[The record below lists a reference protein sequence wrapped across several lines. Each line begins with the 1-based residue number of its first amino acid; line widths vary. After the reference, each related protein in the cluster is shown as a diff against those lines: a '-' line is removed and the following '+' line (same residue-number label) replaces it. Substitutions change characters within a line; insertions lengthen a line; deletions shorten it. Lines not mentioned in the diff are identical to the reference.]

1 MDSGGLIFCETR
13 RVSDIAPMLR
23 FCLSLAAGLLL
34 MTAHV
39 SAQDRSIVFLGDS
52 LSAGYGLDNAA
63 TSSFPALIEAKIKEA
78 GLRYTVINAG
88 VSGDTSAGGLRRVD
102 WLLRRPIAVLVLE
115 LGGNDGLRG
124 IAPSETQRNL
134 QAIIEKVK
142 AKNPEVKVLVAGMKM
157 PPNLG
162 AEYVASFAAIFPAVA
177 EANKAA
183 LMPYLLEGV
192 GGSETLNQR
201 DRIHPTAAGHKV
213 IAEALWPALKPLL

>member
-1 MDSGGLIFCETR
+1 
-13 RVSDIAPMLR
+13 MLR
-23 FCLSLAAGLLL
+23 FCLALAAGLLL
-34 MTAHV
+34 MTDPAL
-39 SAQDRSIVFLGDS
+39 AQEKAIVFLGDS

-63 TSSFPALIEAKIKEA
+63 TSSFPALIQARIKEA
-78 GLRYTVINAG
+78 GLPYTVVNAG
-88 VSGDTSAGGLRRVD
+88 VSGDTSAGGLRRID
-102 WLLRRPIAVLVLE
+102 WLLRRPIAVLVIE

-124 IAPSETQRNL
+124 IPPAETQKNL

-142 AKNPEVKVLVAGMKM
+142 AKNPGVKILVAGMKM

-162 AEYVASFAAIFPAVA
+162 ADYVARFAAIFPAVA

-192 GGSETLNQR
+192 GGNETLNQR

-213 IAEALWPALKPLL
+213 IAEALWPSLKALL

>member
-1 MDSGGLIFCETR
+1 
-13 RVSDIAPMLR
+13 MLR
-23 FCLSLAAGLLL
+23 CCLAFAVGLLL

-39 SAQDRSIVFLGDS
+39 SAQDQSIVFLGDS

-63 TSSFPALIEAKIKEA
+63 NSSFPALIEARIKEA
-78 GLRYTVINAG
+78 RLPYTVVNAG
-88 VSGDTSAGGLRRVD
+88 VSGDTSAGGLRRID

-124 IAPSETQRNL
+124 IPPAETQKNL
-134 QAIIEKVK
+134 QAIVDKVK

-177 EANKAA
+177 KASGAA

-192 GGSETLNQR
+192 GGNEALNQR
-201 DRIHPTAAGHKV
+201 DHIHPTAAGHKV